1 MNKILTTQRRKRTIP
16 TRNFQLKFSVNTEFR
31 LRTPGASVGS
41 IRIRVNHMGFSE
53 RFAIP
58 SLKHTPSH
66 AWDSKANKVKLGSI
80 EADHV
85 YKTLSEVNEVLED
98 TFLHIENELTVL
110 RGVLSYRSTQYPY
123 SPKETLSIIK
133 DCVLN
138 RQSMF
143 VTRDFLYQKYSD
155 FIDERVQNAEHDG
168 MPLAES
174 TIKQYRVTCHSI
186 KEYEELYGKISLAM
200 LSTDSKSDFI
210 RSFSTFLTEVKR
222 YKPNS
227 KGKLL
232 KQFNTFIL
240 ELSGTR
246 KLPYTLKKFRCGN
259 VDKDSKPKVAL
270 TLDELNIL
278 FNIKGLSNR
287 LENVRKMFLIACW
300 TGLRFSD
307 WRAIQQYKGSQ
318 TVNLKVTAQKNKS
331 VCMIPIVDQ
340 IRPYLEHFKNEG
352 MPNFLTN
359 NNYNAK
365 VNGWIKEIMEKA
377 GLNRKVTLDGVNYV
391 PLHTVIS
398 SHVARATLITN
409 LYKENHKLQ
418 DIIRITGHKSIE
430 QLEPYIRISTEELT
444 ENIRRTSNLPEL
456 NPEWEGVVVEKSK
469 KSPHEILAE
478 AATFQHLSIE
488 SKTQL
493 TLATNTLFSLQLHR

>member
-1 MNKILTTQRRKRTIP
+1 
-16 TRNFQLKFSVNTEFR
+16 
-31 LRTPGASVGS
+31 
-41 IRIRVNHMGFSE
+41 MGFSE

-58 SLKHTPSH
+58 SLKHTPSLI
-66 AWDSKANKVKLGSI
+66 WYSKGNRIKLGSD
-80 EADHV
+80 ETG
-85 YKTLSEVNEVLED
+85 KVNEVLNSVNKTIAEVF
-98 TFLHIENELTVL
+98 TQIENELTVL
-110 RGVLSYRSTQYPY
+110 NGILYYKSTMCPY
-123 SPKETLSIIK
+123 SPKKTLNLIKESVLKPETAFDSIH
-133 DCVLN
+133 
-138 RQSMF
+138 
-143 VTRDFLYQKYSD
+143 FLYQTYSD
-155 FIDERVQNAEHDG
+155 FIEERICNAERDG
-168 MPLAES
+168 IPLAEA
-174 TIKQYRVTCHSI
+174 TIKQYRITSNRI
-186 KEYEELYGKISLAM
+186 KEYEELYGKINLKM
-200 LSTDSKSDFI
+200 LSTDGKSDFI

-240 ELSGTR
+240 ELSGTK

-278 FNIKGLSNR
+278 FNMKGLSIK

-307 WRAIQQYKGSQ
+307 WSTIQQYKGSQ

-340 IRPYLEHFKNEG
+340 IRPYLEYFKNEG
-352 MPNFLTN
+352 MPSYLTN

-365 VNGWIKEIMEKA
+365 VNGWIKEIMKRA
-377 GLNRKVTLDGVNYV
+377 GLDRKVTLDGVNYV

-418 DIIRITGHKSIE
+418 DIIRITGHKSVE
-430 QLEPYIRISTEELT
+430 QLDPYIRISTEELT
-444 ENIRRTSNLPEL
+444 ETIRRTSNLPQL
-456 NPEWEGVVVEKSK
+456 NPEWEEVVCEKSK

-478 AATFQHLSIE
+478 AAAFQHLSIE
-488 SKTQL
+488 SKTQKTL
-493 TLATNTLFSLQLHR
+493 TTHTLLSLQLHR